1 MGFTANAN
9 IGWWLNS
16 ALGLRGGFN
25 ISNADW
31 ANDALGERRYLMRLY
46 AGTLDLMFN
55 PFGFQKNYDWNSTA
69 GLNLFAGAGTG
80 EIRFATSPS
89 TATESRFN
97 SWRFGT
103 QVWLKLAN
111 SLRFNIEPTYSLI
124 RGFEKIQTVGKTDEL
139 SLKFGLSL
147 FLGDKQDEKQ
157 ETSLDESRVEY
168 NPVRGFYAA
177 AGGGWNTTIH
187 TWRNRGQENPFFKNA
202 LLFLGYKFGAYHG
215 VRVSAEYLQDKVWEK
230 TGTMMESKEFENTLF
245 SLDYNFHILNAFAGV
260 DPARRYDVSLYAGPS
275 YVLGKA
281 GNGLAWNLGT
291 IISYNVSPKM
301 ALFYS
306 HTVYRMDS
314 KQYQSDQVYT
324 KSGTFV
330 NSLNVGL
337 QYKF

>member
-1 MGFTANAN
+1 M
-9 IGWWLNS
+9 
-16 ALGLRGGFN
+16 
-25 ISNADW
+25 
-31 ANDALGERRYLMRLY
+31 
-46 AGTLDLMFN
+46 
-55 PFGFQKNYDWNSTA
+55 
-69 GLNLFAGAGTG
+69 
-80 EIRFATSPS
+80 
-89 TATESRFN
+89 
-97 SWRFGT
+97 
-103 QVWLKLAN
+103 
-111 SLRFNIEPTYSLI
+111 
-124 RGFEKIQTVGKTDEL
+124 
-139 SLKFGLSL
+139 
-147 FLGDKQDEKQ
+147 
-157 ETSLDESRVEY
+157 
-168 NPVRGFYAA
+168 
-177 AGGGWNTTIH
+177 
-187 TWRNRGQENPFFKNA
+187 
-202 LLFLGYKFGAYHG
+202 GYKFGGYHG

-245 SLDYNFHILNAFAGV
+245 SLDYNFHILNAFAGI

-291 IISYNVSPKM
+291 VISYNVSPKM